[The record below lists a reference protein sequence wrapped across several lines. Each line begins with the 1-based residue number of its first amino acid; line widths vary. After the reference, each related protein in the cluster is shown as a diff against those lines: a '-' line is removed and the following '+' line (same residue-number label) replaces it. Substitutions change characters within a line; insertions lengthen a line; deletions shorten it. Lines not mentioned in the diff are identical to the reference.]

1 MGNVKKYIYI
11 NKRYVIINR
20 DILKYIKKIY
30 ISLCIYIF

>member
-20 DILKYIKKIY
+20 DILKYIKKNI
-30 ISLCIYIF
+30 